1 MYSYSVFSH
10 PHLYPAFLFNC
21 LIFLVELD
29 AYPPGITNRCKLH
42 CFIIMKYKQPKQKC
56 VPVTYVV
63 AAKKKGDRSIYL
75 KTKIIFSGQP
85 QLFFYWLVYNNSV
98 EQVISYNYLMCACS
112 SLLYTRRLHCQ
123 RLDIQNPLVKFGG
136 GRVEGFCCLFFKA

>member
-10 PHLYPAFLFNC
+10 LHLYPTFLFNC

-29 AYPPGITNRCKLH
+29 AYPPGIANRCKLH
-42 CFIIMKYKQPKQKC
+42 CFIIMNYKQPKQKC

-85 QLFFYWLVYNNSV
+85 QLFFYWLVYSNSV
-98 EQVISYNYLMCACS
+98 EQVISYNYLMCLQLS
-112 SLLYTRRLHCQ
+112 SVYQEVTLLEARHSESSCE
-123 RLDIQNPLVKFGG
+123 IW
-136 GRVEGFCCLFFKA
+136 GRES